1 MPFVPNLCTFDAK
14 FEESR
19 YEARLTF
26 VIGVKFALFDR
37 V

>member
-1 MPFVPNLCTFDAK
+1 MPNLCTLEAK
-14 FEESR
+14 FEESV
-19 YEARLTF
+19 YELRFTF